1 MKLMNTKLSLAGLI
15 FGILGTTATAQ
26 LEIMARDDKPA
37 GANGVRVNVDFKDG
51 TGAVLSTTNMSW
63 ANNDNGWRYQSP
75 GPIPA
80 GTVFVRLTFVGD
92 TGDPTPDT
100 DRNAFIDHLLWNGA
114 ILDGTSYDADGGTD
128 PSFPGSSDQTVDGR
142 RCAGLGNNNDW
153 AEYRLTLAGM
163 PSGWGQA
170 FAFQGSTV
178 QPYLSPSYA
187 RPGKSWSPEGST
199 AGHAPGGYILLVH
212 QLCYFGGGPQ
222 TLFGELLVHG
232 AQFTVLFGVHDG
244 TTGRVRTNIPNIPAL
259 IGRDYHAQA
268 VISAHRVSS
277 SRTVSAETSDS
288 PDSLPTRR
296 RTHHRCGVTASYGL
310 WLRLCIRAP
319 TIGE

>member
-1 MKLMNTKLSLAGLI
+1 MEHNMTKLALAGLL
-15 FGILGTTATAQ
+15 FGFLGSSASAQ
-26 LEIMARDDKPA
+26 LEIMGRDDIPA
-37 GANGVRVNVDFKDG
+37 GSNGVQLNVTFKDG
-51 TGAVLSTTNMSW
+51 VGGVLSSTSLFW

-92 TGDPTPDT
+92 FYGGGGEDN
-100 DRNAFIDHLLWNGA
+100 DRNAFVDHLLWNGA
-114 ILDGTSYDADGGTD
+114 ILDGVSYDTDGGTD
-128 PSFPGSSDQTVDGR
+128 PSYPGSSDATVDGR

-170 FAFQGSTV
+170 SAFQGSMP

-199 AGHAPGGYILLVH
+199 VGHAPNGYVLIVH
-212 QLCYFGGGPQ
+212 EFCFFGGGPS
-222 TLFGELLVHG
+222 TPFGELLVHG
-232 AQFTVLFGVHDG
+232 AQYTVLFGTHDG
-244 TTGRVRTNIPNIPAL
+244 TTGRVRTNIPNNPNL

-268 VISAHRVSS
+268 VILGAPGIQL
-277 SRTVSAETSDS
+277 SDGIS
-288 PDSLPTRR
+288 GSIGLP
-296 RTHHRCGVTASYGL
+296 
-310 WLRLCIRAP
+310 
-319 TIGE
+319 